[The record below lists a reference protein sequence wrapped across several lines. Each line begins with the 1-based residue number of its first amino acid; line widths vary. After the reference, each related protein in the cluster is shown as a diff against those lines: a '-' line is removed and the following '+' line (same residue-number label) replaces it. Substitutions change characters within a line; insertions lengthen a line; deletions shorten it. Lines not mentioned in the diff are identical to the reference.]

1 MSLKKSF
8 ALAIANIL
16 YDKKRALLTM
26 LGIIVGVA
34 AVIIL
39 ISLMN
44 GMTGMITDQ
53 FEEMGT
59 TSITVS
65 VTPRGGS
72 RTVDEDDM
80 YQLRDDNPEYLEF
93 LSPTVTMTMATIKV
107 QGNSDNITTNVT
119 GVSEEYADIKKL
131 NVENGVFLSY
141 MDVKEMSHKCVV
153 GTYIQ
158 KEFFGFQSALG
169 EKIKINGVPY
179 TIVGVLEEEDDSE
192 SGGAD
197 DVIYIPYTTAF
208 RKSSLPSITSYTFTA
223 KTDELAET
231 ATSVVEA
238 KLLELLGDDD
248 YFTVTSMQEMIETA
262 TEMIDK
268 MKILLVCIAGI
279 SLLVGGIGIMN
290 IMLVSVTERTREI
303 GVRKSL
309 GAKGKVILTQFVIE
323 AATVSGM
330 GGVVGI
336 VFGSVI
342 SVVAGKLLGLD
353 AVPSFGAI
361 TLSFGV
367 SVGIGIA
374 FGYLPAKNA
383 AKLNPIDALRY
394 D

>member
-16 YDKKRALLTM
+16 YDKKRAVLTM

-44 GMTGMITDQ
+44 GMTGMITDE
-53 FEEMGT
+53 FEDMGT

-72 RTVDEDDM
+72 RTVDEEDM
-80 YQLRDDNPEYLEF
+80 YSLRDENSDCLEF
-93 LSPTVTMTMATIKV
+93 LSPMVTMNMATIKA
-107 QGNSDNITTNVT
+107 QGNSDNITTSVK

-131 NVENGVFLSY
+131 NVTNGEFLSY
-141 MDVKEMSHKCVV
+141 MDMKEMSHKCVV

-158 KEFFGFQSALG
+158 KEFFGMQSALG

-179 TIVGVLEEEDDSE
+179 TVVGVLEEEDDSE

-197 DVIYIPYTTAF
+197 DVIYVPYTTAF
-208 RKSSLPSITSYTFTA
+208 RVSSSPSISSYTFTA
-223 KTDELAET
+223 KSDELAEK
-231 ATSVVEA
+231 AADVVEA

-248 YFTVTSMQEMIETA
+248 YFTVTSMQEIIETA
-262 TEMIDK
+262 TNMINK

-303 GVRKSL
+303 GIRKSL

-330 GGVVGI
+330 GGVIGI
-336 VFGSVI
+336 VFGSVV
-342 SVVAGKLLGLD
+342 SVLAGKLLGLD
-353 AVPSFGAI
+353 AIPSFGAI
-361 TLSFGV
+361 ALSFGV